1 MADPYKEALHGISAL
16 SGGSVPIEGA
26 EKAEPQVTEVGDADR
41 TLSLEKC
48 YDVLT
53 KGAMKSPLPMFH
65 HRQQTLTCNVIYLS
79 RLLGRWNKIIHIKN
93 EAGTEYKS

>member
-41 TLSLEKC
+41 TL
-48 YDVLT
+48 
-53 KGAMKSPLPMFH
+53 
-65 HRQQTLTCNVIYLS
+65 
-79 RLLGRWNKIIHIKN
+79 
-93 EAGTEYKS
+93 